1 MFPLLLTF
9 YGDDFTGSTDAM
21 ESLEI
26 GGVPTVLFLEPPTP
40 EQLQH
45 FPDVRA
51 VGVAGVSRTMSPA
64 QMDAELLPAFRAI
77 RALNAPV
84 FHYKVCSTF
93 DSSPTIGSIGHAL
106 DLGADV
112 FEPPVIP
119 LIVGAPVLNRFV
131 VFGNL
136 FARIKGVT
144 YRLDRHPTM
153 SKHPI
158 TPMTESDLR
167 LHLGKQTDKPIGLI
181 DVLQLDQGADAV
193 DAAYAALV
201 DAGSDVI
208 VFDTI
213 HRDHLLQIGRK
224 LWSLRGEHPLFVVGS
239 SGLEYALTAYW
250 QQAGVIDIP
259 RPLPSPGPVEQLLV
273 VAGSAAPTTAEQ
285 IDFALENGFAGVR
298 LNAPRLVD
306 PETADAERATTIEA
320 TLRLLDEGRS
330 VLLYSTRGP
339 DDAAIGATKQHMER
353 IGFDPKTVGSRLG
366 TQQGKILREVLE
378 RTGLKRACVAG
389 GDTCGYAAKQLGIY
403 ALQVLTPIA
412 PGAPLCRASSDNP
425 RFDGLE
431 ISLKGGQNGVADY
444 FVRILHG
451 GELVTA

>member
-1 MFPLLLTF
+1 MHPLLLTF
-9 YGDDFTGSTDAM
+9 YGDDFTGSTDVM

-40 EQLQH
+40 DQLER
-45 FPDVRA
+45 FPAVRA

-64 QMDAELLPAFRAI
+64 QMDAELRPAFRAI
-77 RALNAPV
+77 RALNAPI

-106 DLGADV
+106 DLGAAV

-119 LIVGAPVLNRFV
+119 LVVGAPALNRFV
-131 VFGNL
+131 VFGHL
-136 FARIKGVT
+136 FARIKGVS

-167 LHLGKQTDKPIGLI
+167 LHLGKQTEKSIGLI
-181 DVLQLDQGADAV
+181 DVLQLDAGDVSVDDAF
-193 DAAYAALV
+193 DALM
-201 DAGSDVI
+201 DQHREI
-208 VFDTI
+208 ILFDTI
-213 HRDHLLQIGRK
+213 HREHLLQIGRK
-224 LWSLRGEHPLFVVGS
+224 VWSLRGDQPIFAVGS

-250 QQAGVIDIP
+250 QQAGVIAVP
-259 RPLPSPGPVEQLLV
+259 QPLPSPGPVDQLLV

-285 IDFALENGFAGVR
+285 IDFATAQGFVGVR
-298 LNAPRLVD
+298 LNAPRLID
-306 PETADAERATTIEA
+306 PETADAERAASVETA
-320 TLRLLDEGRS
+320 LRLLAEGRS
-330 VLLYSTRGP
+330 VLLYSSHGP
-339 DDAAIGATKQHMER
+339 DDEAISATNQHMAR
-353 IGFDPKTVGSRLG
+353 LGFDPKTVGSRLG
-366 TQQGKILREVLE
+366 TQQGMILREVLE

-444 FVRILHG
+444 FVKILNG
-451 GELVTA
+451 GEPVPA